1 MIEKLYKISFWW
13 FFIES
18 ILIIIGISKGI
29 ISYGIDIATPF
40 MQIGI
45 VIGLVIGGLFRL
57 VLRNLDTKTKVVLA
71 SFLSFLYVFLCLYYL
86 LEDQF
91 KLTLN

>member
-1 MIEKLYKISFWW
+1 MIEKIYKISFWW

-18 ILIIIGISKGI
+18 ILIIIGISIGI

-45 VIGLVIGGLFRL
+45 IIGLVIGGLFRL
-57 VLRNLDTKTKVVLA
+57 VLRNLDTKTKVVFA